1 MEIEM
6 SHNLHSNHRI
16 RGINAAIV
24 SMMLHSRVCHI
35 TLRMNFNLTQH
46 WFSLD
51 TKPKECSTTRFP
63 VTVDMYERAIE
74 HKTTASVWG
83 CCLNN
88 IICFRPN
95 RSTTIM
101 MFVTRRLVEKLGGSS
116 YSFCIK
122 EKTIDHLQIARKY
135 PSPRALQWFLAAS
148 QRNQS
153 CLAAGRSLR
162 ATQLCCVGSLQ
173 RLSSFSTSGK
183 LLS

>member
-1 MEIEM
+1 M

-116 YSFCIK
+116 YSFVSKRKRLITCRLRGSIQA
-122 EKTIDHLQIARKY
+122 HARCNGSSRLHKGIN
-135 PSPRALQWFLAAS
+135 LAWRQAEAS
-148 QRNQS
+148 GQH
-153 CLAAGRSLR
+153 
-162 ATQLCCVGSLQ
+162 
-173 RLSSFSTSGK
+173 SFVV
-183 LLS
+183 